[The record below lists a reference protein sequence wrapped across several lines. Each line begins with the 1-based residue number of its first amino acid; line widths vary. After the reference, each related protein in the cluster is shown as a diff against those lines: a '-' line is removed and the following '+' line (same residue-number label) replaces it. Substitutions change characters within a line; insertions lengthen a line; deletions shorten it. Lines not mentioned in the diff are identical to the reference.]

1 MMNDETWEEIMKTI
15 SLCMMGVLIIIG
27 LTACEV
33 TGPSVK
39 VKGPEV
45 KIPGVRLVNDH
56 DHGKFC
62 PPGQAKKGRC

>member
-1 MMNDETWEEIMKTI
+1 MKTPSMFI
-15 SLCMMGVLIIIG
+15 LLLLVIFG

-45 KIPGVRLVNDH
+45 KIPGVRVVSDH
-56 DHGKFC
+56 DNGKFC

>member
-1 MMNDETWEEIMKTI
+1 MKTI

-39 VKGPEV
+39 VEGPKV
-45 KIPGVRLVNDH
+45 KIPGVRVVNDH
-56 DHGKFC
+56 GHGKFC